1 MRSDQRCSIETRVRR
16 TSTTKDLNPPPPFYK
31 AFFLMLVIFF
41 HCRKS
46 CLRMLSALMGTRF
59 VKIDLFL
66 KKVMQQVDDV
76 FRAFRPIQGEGG
88 GIEGDADSTD
98 GSLV

>member
-1 MRSDQRCSIETRVRR
+1 
-16 TSTTKDLNPPPPFYK
+16 
-31 AFFLMLVIFF
+31 
-41 HCRKS
+41 
-46 CLRMLSALMGTRF
+46 MLSALMGTRF

-76 FRAFRPIQGEGG
+76 FRAFVFPIKGVGG